1 MIDGQNFFDQP
12 VKNDLRTYDNIKKT
26 ATSQGD
32 DYPTYT
38 LLNYFYFINY
48 FYFKKHYKM
57 IKIDSSKRQA
67 IDPDPKAM

>member
-38 LLNYFYFINY
+38 SLNY

-57 IKIDSSKRQA
+57 IKTDSSKRQA